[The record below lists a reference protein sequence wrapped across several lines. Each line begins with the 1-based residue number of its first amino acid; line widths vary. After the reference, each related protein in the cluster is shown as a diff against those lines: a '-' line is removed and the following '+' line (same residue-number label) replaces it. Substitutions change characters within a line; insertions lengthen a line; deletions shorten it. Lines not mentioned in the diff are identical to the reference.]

1 MTENTQKRRNVLQ
14 RWNDK
19 SRGEQ
24 SKISRFGKVRRRTG
38 KPADR
43 KRKLAD
49 RKRRLMVFGCLV
61 ILLLL
66 AAVFAR
72 YLCPY
77 DPYEQNYGAALL
89 PPCPAH
95 PLGTDRFGR
104 DMLSRVLMGAQTS
117 IFSSLILTGFV
128 AVVGTAAGLLAGYA
142 GGAFDVVIMRIS
154 DVCLAFP
161 GIVFALA
168 VAAVLHG
175 GMPAVVLALAVVHWP
190 KYARIARS
198 QTLSVKQED
207 YIAAARLAGC
217 RTGTILFR
225 HIFPNIL
232 SPVLVTAMLDI
243 GTMMMEIA
251 ALSFLGLGAQPPMAE
266 WGSMMSGGRS
276 LLQLYPWVVLAPGAA
291 IFITVVIFN
300 LFGEAFRDYRNMQDV

>member
-1 MTENTQKRRNVLQ
+1 MTETIQKKRQKLVL
-14 RWNDK
+14 
-19 SRGEQ
+19 
-24 SKISRFGKVRRRTG
+24 FGT
-38 KPADR
+38 
-43 KRKLAD
+43 
-49 RKRRLMVFGCLV
+49 LV
-61 ILLLL
+61 LLLL
-66 AAVFAR
+66 FVAVSAEKF
-72 YLCPY
+72 CPY
-77 DPYEQNYGAALL
+77 DPYAQNYGEALL
-89 PPCPAH
+89 PPCWKH

-104 DMLSRVLMGAQTS
+104 DMLSRVLIGARVS
-117 IFSSLILTGFV
+117 IFSSLILTGFI
-128 AVVGTAAGLLAGYA
+128 AAAGTAAGLLAGYA
-142 GGAFDVVIMRIS
+142 GGVFDAVIMRIS

-161 GIVFALA
+161 GMVFALA

-175 GMPAVVLALAVVHWP
+175 GMFAVVLALAVAHWP
-190 KYARIARS
+190 RYARIARS

-217 RTGTILFR
+217 RTPAILFR
-225 HIFPNIL
+225 HILPNIL

-251 ALSFLGLGAQPPMAE
+251 ALSFLGLGAQPPTAE

-300 LFGEAFRDYRNMQDV
+300 LFWEAFRDYRNSCQS

>member
-1 MTENTQKRRNVLQ
+1 MEKKWGTKKQIN
-14 RWNDK
+14 
-19 SRGEQ
+19 
-24 SKISRFGKVRRRTG
+24 
-38 KPADR
+38 
-43 KRKLAD
+43 
-49 RKRRLMVFGCLV
+49 RKRRLIVFGSLV

-66 AAVFAR
+66 AAVFAK

-77 DPYEQNYGAALL
+77 DPYEQNYEEALL
-89 PPCPAH
+89 PPCLAH

-104 DMLSRVLMGAQTS
+104 DLLSRVFMGAQIS
-117 IFSSLILTGFV
+117 IFSSLILTGFIAV
-128 AVVGTAAGLLAGYA
+128 AGTMAGLFAGYA
-142 GGAFDVVIMRIS
+142 KGALDAVIMRVS

-161 GIVFALA
+161 GMVFALA

-175 GMPAVVLALAVVHWP
+175 GIPAVVIALALVHWP
-190 KYARIARS
+190 RYARIARS

-217 RTGTILFR
+217 RTPVILFR

-251 ALSFLGLGAQPPMAE
+251 ALSFLGLGVQPPLAE

-276 LLQLYPWVVLAPGAA
+276 LLQLYPWVVLAPGTA

-300 LFGEAFRDYRNMQDV
+300 LFGEAFRDYCHND

>member
-1 MTENTQKRRNVLQ
+1 MEKKWGTKKRIN
-14 RWNDK
+14 
-19 SRGEQ
+19 
-24 SKISRFGKVRRRTG
+24 
-38 KPADR
+38 
-43 KRKLAD
+43 
-49 RKRRLMVFGCLV
+49 RKRRLIVFGSLV

-66 AAVFAR
+66 AAVFAK

-77 DPYEQNYGAALL
+77 DPYEQNYEEALL
-89 PPCPAH
+89 PPCLAH

-104 DMLSRVLMGAQTS
+104 DLLSRVFMGAQIS
-117 IFSSLILTGFV
+117 IFSSLILTGFIAV
-128 AVVGTAAGLLAGYA
+128 AGTMAGLFAGYA
-142 GGAFDVVIMRIS
+142 KGVLDAVIMRVA

-161 GIVFALA
+161 GMVFALA

-175 GMPAVVLALAVVHWP
+175 GIPAVVIALALVHWP
-190 KYARIARS
+190 RYARIARS

-217 RTGTILFR
+217 RTPVILFR

-251 ALSFLGLGAQPPMAE
+251 ALSFLGLGVQPPLAE

-276 LLQLYPWVVLAPGAA
+276 LLQLYPWVVLAPGTA
-291 IFITVVIFN
+291 IFIMVVIFN
-300 LFGEAFRDYRNMQDV
+300 LFGEAFRDYCHND